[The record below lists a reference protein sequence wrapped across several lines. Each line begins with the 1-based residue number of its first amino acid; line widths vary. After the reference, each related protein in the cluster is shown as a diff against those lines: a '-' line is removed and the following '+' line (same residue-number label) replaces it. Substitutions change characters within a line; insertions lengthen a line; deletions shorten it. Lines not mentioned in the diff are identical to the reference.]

1 MTFKPEAAA
10 AVPPR
15 FEPPEQFSIAD
26 RFLSA
31 RLREGR
37 GDAVA
42 LRTDAGDRTYA
53 DVDALANRFANLL
66 VAAGVQPEQRVLIS
80 LPDGPEFVGALF
92 GTLRAGAVV
101 VMVNP
106 ELKRDAAEYFLGY
119 TRAAA
124 VLAHAGSAGELAA
137 VARSARRRG
146 PKRTFVL
153 GTPDAER
160 EIAAAGTSFDPFPTH
175 RDDAAIWLFSG
186 GTTGHPKAVVQTHR
200 SFANTTE
207 CYGKG
212 VLGYRD
218 DDVTLS
224 VPKLFFGYAT
234 GSNLLFPFA
243 VGACSVLFPE
253 RCTPEKLFA
262 MIAAYRPTI
271 LINVPTMIQKLVSH
285 PDADAQD
292 LSCLRI
298 VTSAGEALPVE
309 LYDRWVERFG
319 GEILD
324 GLGTAEMWH
333 VFLTNRPGRV
343 HPGTLGEVVPG
354 FEVKV
359 CDDDGRELPPGETG
373 WLWVRGESRA
383 LGYWQQADK
392 TAHAFRGE
400 WYVSGDMVRRDAGGV
415 FTYCGRGDDMLKV
428 SGKWLS
434 PGEVENCLLQ
444 HPQVTQAAVVGAANR
459 QGLTKPHAFVVA
471 PGSAAGLEE
480 QLCAWVRER
489 LEPYKAPREVHVL
502 DALPLTH
509 LGKVDRG
516 RLRARVESAQA
527 TP

>member
-1 MTFKPEAAA
+1 MSFNIPEA
-10 AVPPR
+10 
-15 FEPPEQFSIAD
+15 FHMAD
-26 RFLSA
+26 HFLDA
-31 RLREGR
+31 RVREGK
-37 GDAVA
+37 GDRPA
-42 LRTDAGDRTYA
+42 LAGDFGTRTYA
-53 DVDALANRFANLL
+53 QVQEAANRFGHVLRG
-66 VAAGVQPEQRVLIS
+66 AGVLPEQRVLLV
-80 LPDGPEFVGALF
+80 LPDGPDFVSAFF
-92 GTLRAGAVV
+92 GTLKIGAVV

-106 ELKRDAAEYFLGY
+106 ELRTEAFAYFLEY

-124 VLAHAGSAGELAA
+124 A
-137 VARSARRRG
+137 VVHPDAMPAFAPAARSARHL
-146 PKRTFVL
+146 RTTIVTGEPEL
-153 GTPDAER
+153 ADR
-160 EIAAAGTSFDPFPTH
+160 LAAAPGELENFPAH

-200 SFANTTE
+200 SFANTAE

-212 VLGYRD
+212 VLGYRE

-234 GSNLLFPFA
+234 GSNLLFPFS

-262 MIAAYRPTI
+262 MIAAHRPTI
-271 LINVPTMIQKLVSH
+271 LVNVPTMIQKLVSH

-400 WYVSGDMVRRDAGGV
+400 WYVSGDMVRRDADGV

-444 HPQVTQAAVVGAANR
+444 HPQVIQAAVVGAANR
-459 QGLTKPHAFVVA
+459 EGLTKPHAFVVA
-471 PGSAAGLEE
+471 PGSVTGLEE
-480 QLCAWVRER
+480 QLRTWVRER